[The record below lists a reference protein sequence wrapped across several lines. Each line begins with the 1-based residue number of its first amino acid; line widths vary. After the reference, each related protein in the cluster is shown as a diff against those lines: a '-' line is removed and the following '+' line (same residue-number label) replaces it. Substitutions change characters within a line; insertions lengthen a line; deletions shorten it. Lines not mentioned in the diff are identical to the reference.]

1 MKITLPKWYDLHV
14 HVRQGTG
21 MKAYVEAQIAMGCA
35 GILAMP
41 NTKPPV
47 SRVFEKDS
55 GEGWSIESY
64 RDMIRAAGGDAFSHI
79 IVPLYLTKDTTP
91 AMIEAGAK
99 AGLLKACKY
108 YPPHGTTNADHGRP
122 LSDFMENGVIRAMEE
137 NGVVLCLHG
146 EEHGLKGAAYFDA
159 TTNAEDYFYKNR
171 MPVLREKFPDLK
183 MVCEHITTRTAADFV
198 KNAGPKTGA
207 TITPQHLLHTVGD
220 LVQGLKYH
228 LYCLPLVKF
237 EQDRQALLAV
247 VNDQQNTRFFAG
259 TDSAPHTTKA
269 TDCGCAA
276 GCFTGGIA
284 PQLYA
289 QCFDLKE
296 GHRKLEAF
304 LCRNGAAFYDLP
316 VPNETFTLIKE
327 PQGVRPLTTEDGT
340 VLPLP
345 LGLGQTSLP
354 WKIVL

>member
-1 MKITLPKWYDLHV
+1 MGPLIPTSLLQNLDPELTLDVWL
-14 HVRQGTG
+14 
-21 MKAYVEAQIAMGCA
+21 
-35 GILAMP
+35 
-41 NTKPPV
+41 
-47 SRVFEKDS
+47 
-55 GEGWSIESY
+55 
-64 RDMIRAAGGDAFSHI
+64 
-79 IVPLYLTKDTTP
+79 
-91 AMIEAGAK
+91 
-99 AGLLKACKY
+99 
-108 YPPHGTTNADHGRP
+108 
-122 LSDFMENGVIRAMEE
+122 
-137 NGVVLCLHG
+137 
-146 EEHGLKGAAYFDA
+146 
-159 TTNAEDYFYKNR
+159 
-171 MPVLREKFPDLK
+171 FPS
-183 MVCEHITTRTAADFV
+183 
-198 KNAGPKTGA
+198 
-207 TITPQHLLHTVGD
+207 
-220 LVQGLKYH
+220 LKYH

-327 PQGVRPLTTEDGT
+327 PQDVRPLTTEDGT